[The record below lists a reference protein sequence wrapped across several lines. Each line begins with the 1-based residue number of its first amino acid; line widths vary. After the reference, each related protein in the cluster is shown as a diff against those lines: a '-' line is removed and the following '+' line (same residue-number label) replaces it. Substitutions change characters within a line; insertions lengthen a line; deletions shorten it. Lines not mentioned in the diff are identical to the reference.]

1 MSKKKWLTNQKIQIN
16 KYVLYILFIYCQNT
30 SFQSSFTENNDY
42 NNIFK
47 LYTIRYKQLFEI
59 YIFIYI
65 YIYIYIYS
73 PMQVYCMRIKLDILI
88 FAILYKELANNIVTI
103 CKKLLKCIVLCFMWV
118 YCMNTNKIG
127 YNTVC
132 AMAECY
138 NCLYLSFFINN
149 CLVCIWGNWIINWIS
164 GKPWRLWK

>member
-1 MSKKKWLTNQKIQIN
+1 MFYIFYLFIVKTHRFKAALQKIMIIIIS
-16 KYVLYILFIYCQNT
+16 L
-30 SFQSSFTENNDY
+30 SFTLLDTSNY
-42 NNIFK
+42 LRYIY
-47 LYTIRYKQLFEI
+47 LY
-59 YIFIYI
+59 IYI